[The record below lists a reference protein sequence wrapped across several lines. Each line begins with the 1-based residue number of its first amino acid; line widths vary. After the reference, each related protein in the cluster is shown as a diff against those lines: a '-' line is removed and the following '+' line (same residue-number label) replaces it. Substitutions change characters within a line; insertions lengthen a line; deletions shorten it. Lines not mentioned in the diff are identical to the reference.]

1 VDHQPRPG
9 VPAKKGARDR
19 LIRLAQRHPD
29 WVLGFED
36 EVWWSRLARPELH
49 AWAGDEPKRMH
60 QPGAEAAGAGPK
72 ALACYGLLRA
82 DDGGMM
88 VRFVDGRPVSQVT
101 EDYLAWVCER
111 LAKGG
116 KRALL
121 LVWDNASW
129 HISKRV
135 RSWIKGHNRRAK
147 AEGGVRIVSCPLPV
161 KAPWLN
167 RIEPKWVHGKRAIVE
182 PDRPLTAAEVVDRVC
197 TYYGCEP
204 LERIAQHH
212 S

>member
-1 VDHQPRPG
+1 MDHQSGSG

-19 LIRLAQRHPD
+19 LIRLAERHPD

-60 QPGAEAAGAGPK
+60 QPGVEAAGSGPK

-82 DDGGMM
+82 DGGMM
-88 VRFVDGRPVSQVT
+88 IRFVDGRPVSQVT
-101 EDYLAWVCER
+101 EDYLTWVCEQ

-121 LVWDNASW
+121 LIWDNASW
-129 HISKRV
+129 HVSKRV
-135 RSWIKGHNRRAK
+135 RSWIKEHNRRVK

-197 TYYGCEP
+197 AYYGCEP
-204 LERIAQHH
+204 LGRIAQHH
-212 S
+212 P